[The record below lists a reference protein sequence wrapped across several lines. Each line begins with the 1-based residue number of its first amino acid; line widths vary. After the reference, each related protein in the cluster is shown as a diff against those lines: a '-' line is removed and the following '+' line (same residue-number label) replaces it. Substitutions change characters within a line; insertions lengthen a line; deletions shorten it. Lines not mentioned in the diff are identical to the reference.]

1 MATEAQR
8 RMFQPDPDMLGRSEA
23 INHNAEKRATK
34 LREWYRIGQAYFRGF
49 VDPSLHINR
58 LNDALQMLSNKDDVE
73 REGFLM
79 GWQSDVY
86 AYEHGLDYSAE
97 GMDHVAQEDNDHGY
111 FK

>member
-8 RMFQPDPDMLGRSEA
+8 AMFNPVGGMGRLEA
-23 INHNAEKRATK
+23 IGHNAELKAHK

-58 LNDALQMLSNKDDVE
+58 LNDALQMLSNKTDVE

-86 AYEHGLDYSAE
+86 AYEHGLEYSQE
-97 GMDHVAQEDNDHGY
+97 GMDSVEVEDNDRGY
-111 FK
+111 FR